1 MNFISGNIENI
12 LDKSINLLWNLYS
25 DTFNDTILVNYGDG
39 KKEIIQIYS
48 GKKILKNKKIK
59 RNKNSKLNVRLDE
72 KLFNT

>member
-48 GKKILKNKKIK
+48 GKNILKNK
-59 RNKNSKLNVRLDE
+59 NKKQKKKLN
-72 KLFNT
+72 